1 MSNEEN
7 QNKSIESKNNSS
19 QNPQPQISTESTNNP
34 SNDQIVSFKTEKID
48 TTSTPS
54 IKQTMDFSISEKSE

>member
-7 QNKSIESKNNSS
+7 QNKSLENKNNSS
-19 QNPQPQISTESTNNP
+19 QNSQTQISTESTNNP
-34 SNDQIVSFKTEKID
+34 SNDQIVSNKTWKID